1 MCGKTFEKIIFNKMF
16 KYFIKNDFISLDQSG
31 FKPGD
36 SGINQLLPIAYDI
49 YNSFDCLYKSRGV
62 FLNISKTFN
71 NVWHDG
77 IIFKENGIS
86 GKLHKHLH
94 EFSVNRKQSVVLNG
108 QVSSRANVKVGLP
121 QGSILGES
129 TLSYLCQ
136 WLTKRSLTK
145 R

>member
-1 MCGKTFEKIIFNKMF
+1 MF

-94 EFSVNRKQSVVLNG
+94 EFSVNRKQSVILNG
-108 QVSSRANVKVGLP
+108 QVSSWANVKVGLP

-129 TLSYLCQ
+129 TLSYLR
-136 WLTKRSLTK
+136 LSLTEMSLII
-145 R
+145 RWFFLFTTHHYFP